1 MQTSAPWLRFSP
13 HTTRPTDHFTYSKP
27 DTPTATRRRGPA
39 CGGLC
44 LCVCTLACVPCI
56 LCRTLYCWDCRFDR
70 FDSKT
75 PKRIQPLAVCRCVV
89 GGLLEAQLAFVT
101 RPAPPVY
108 IWYIQAYRFIHARC
122 THTGTYIHTH
132 CNNKTS
138 DGRGDTQAGGREF
151 KG

>member
-13 HTTRPTDHFTYSKP
+13 HTTRPTGHFTYSKP

-75 PKRIQPLAVCRCVV
+75 PKRVQPLAVCRCVV

-108 IWYIQAYRFIHARC
+108 IY
-122 THTGTYIHTH
+122 THTGIYMHAARTRVHIYIHNATTKH
-132 CNNKTS
+132 QMGEGTRRLGEGS
-138 DGRGDTQAGGREF
+138 
-151 KG
+151 